1 MSSFATIVLVLLTL
15 LVATALNELLGGEK
29 DRTEERYALIVTLAG
44 SHKLT
49 EYFEWSCRS
58 IGASAQL
65 FDLLVF
71 HENLRALQNVTC
83 AENVHFFNLGYRG
96 VSKALVR
103 AILHSG
109 ENGHRNG
116 SRSVHNSATDKDE
129 DSPLVEVV
137 DRVLQHIPAY
147 VHEMK
152 PLYGQ
157 IYEQYLSRCANHTNT
172 PLLVVIS
179 LLLVDCVS
187 YVHVQNVLAS
197 FEFVHTECIESH
209 WLCCFLSHHPSPH
222 PLPLSPYT
230 TFVIP
235 SDTRTG
241 HTPTQTSSSATSHS

>member
-1 MSSFATIVLVLLTL
+1 MEMSSLATIVHLLLTL
-15 LVATALNELLGGEK
+15 LAATALNEQLGVEK
-29 DRTEERYALIVTLAG
+29 IGIEDRYALIVTLAG

-96 VSKALVR
+96 VSKALVH

-109 ENGHRNG
+109 DRNA
-116 SRSVHNSATDKDE
+116 SSHAHSSTEDKDE

-157 IYEQYLSRCANHTNT
+157 IYEHYLSRYASHAFSRTLFCIVLSLA
-172 PLLVVIS
+172 LYMYIS
-179 LLLVDCVS
+179 
-187 YVHVQNVLAS
+187 
-197 FEFVHTECIESH
+197 
-209 WLCCFLSHHPSPH
+209 
-222 PLPLSPYT
+222 
-230 TFVIP
+230 
-235 SDTRTG
+235 R
-241 HTPTQTSSSATSHS
+241 